1 MAASVDGHIALAN
14 DESDNDRRGYGFTS
28 EADHQHLRQV
38 ISSCDAIIAGANT
51 VRVSSKL
58 IDCQNQ
64 QGRYPLW
71 VCLTTRG
78 IADDNPFW
86 RTGGQ
91 RWLVSPRQTSTNA
104 DARYLSYGTNDP
116 ARFIVDRLRD
126 HGAREVLLFG
136 GGIVNR
142 LFYQQK
148 LVDELM
154 LTVCPL
160 IVARTAGP
168 KLVAPPL
175 TSWTSLRLLTV
186 RQVDNHL
193 FLHYRVTGL
202 PT

>member
-1 MAASVDGHIALAN
+1 MAASVDGHIALAD

-28 EADHQHLRQV
+28 DADYRHLRQL
-38 ISSCDAIIAGANT
+38 IGTCDAIIAGANT

-58 IDCQNQ
+58 IDYQNQ

-71 VCLTTRG
+71 VVLTTRG

-86 RTGGQ
+86 QTGGQ
-91 RWLVSPRQTSTNA
+91 RWLVSPQQKTSVNES
-104 DARYLSYGTNDP
+104 ARHLVYGTADP
-116 ARFIVDRLRD
+116 AQFVVDRLRD
-126 HGAREVLLFG
+126 HGAQKVILFG

-148 LVDELM
+148 LVDELI

-160 IVARTAGP
+160 IVARTASP

-175 TSWTSLRLLTV
+175 TDWTPLRLATV
-186 RQVDNHL
+186 RRVDDHL
-193 FLHYRVTGL
+193 FLHYRVAG
-202 PT
+202 